1 MLCDHFAGR
10 LAAVRNLNDRLML
23 PRIKCLAD
31 RFKWGHPFALEE
43 GQKFSMDGGDP
54 FDPRLS
60 RKALRDG
67 RQGAIHVVRNRQRLE
82 EEGFA
87 GQASLALPLL
97 GGAAAE
103 VGEVGGG
110 ALVGGDLLVALQE
123 RGGERIELRRPL
135 LGRL

>member
-1 MLCDHFAGR
+1 MLCDDFTGW
-10 LAAVRNLNDRLML
+10 LAAVRNLGNRLML

-43 GQKFSMDGGDP
+43 CQKFSMDGRDP

-60 RKALRDG
+60 RKALG
-67 RQGAIHVVRNRQRLE
+67 HSRQGAIHVVSDRQRLE

-97 GGAAAE
+97 GGASAE
-103 VGEVGGG
+103 VGKVGRG
-110 ALVGGDLLVALQE
+110 ALMGGDLFVAL
-123 RGGERIELRRPL
+123 
-135 LGRL
+135 